1 MRRLPLLFA
10 TLLLGACGTATG
22 TQNLPASSG
31 PTEATPTNPAETKPN
46 LSPPPIVL
54 VTAAGKQVAVAG
66 SSCVT
71 RTDPDTGESSGVCA
85 DSTWPHPEKV
95 SVVRPGD
102 SVSVALSGAL
112 VDEGSSVEVLPL
124 GCEHDVLRTID
135 LEPGKQSTA
144 FPVDLEPGA
153 YELYVA
159 ARFEAEDGRSGD
171 TSGSAGLL
179 VDENAPLAV
188 GPAPPGRSNC

>member
-112 VDEGSSVEVLPL
+112 VDEGASVEVLPL
-124 GCEHDVLRTID
+124 GCEHDVLRTI
-135 LEPGKQSTA
+135 
-144 FPVDLEPGA
+144 DLEPGA

-179 VDENAPLAV
+179 VDENAALGV